1 MPHFSQVFSSLK
13 FGHNFVTS
21 RPYLCPEM
29 MSFRVS
35 VNMSCKGFVK
45 GFCFACSSLYLGT
58 RTQFGS
64 EGSHGMRLVDIFLIS
79 PVGDNLGLE
88 AQYFQRFSQECHKRK
103 YES

>member
-29 MSFRVS
+29 MSFRES
-35 VNMSCKGFVK
+35 VNMSCEGYVE
-45 GFCFACSSLYLGT
+45 GFCFNARRCT

-79 PVGDNLGLE
+79 PVGDNLGLDD
-88 AQYFQRFSQECHKRK
+88 QYFQRFCQERHKRK